1 MPIYFS
7 IISAT
12 KLCRCAFNVCEGKGH
27 RDGFI
32 VPFFST
38 IVKALYLLPDVDD
51 SLHYIFK

>member
-12 KLCRCAFNVCEGKGH
+12 KLCRCAFNVREGKGH

-32 VPFFST
+32 VQFFST